1 MQYNP
6 VSGLTQASGGIE
18 IFTSLLIVFI
28 VTMTAFLAEY
38 MLKLRSEKTTRV
50 KSLLDYTASSE
61 ETLQPIRQ
69 DITKYKE
76 AIPIGLS
83 VNERS
88 GIEFAYSFYLMVGS
102 GTFTGEKKLKHV
114 FHKGYP
120 SLWPLMSPG
129 VFIWGHT
136 NTMRIVMSTIKNPFT
151 HVDIQNIPIDK
162 WFHVVLN
169 CYKGGLDVY
178 VNGNMANRI
187 TFKHDVPYQNFQDI
201 QFFSFKNMSLSKT
214 NIPVLSDHPDATLD
228 FQGHFTGMLSSLEY
242 TRYAMSIYQIQA
254 LMAKGP
260 SKKRKVDTEQLPPY
274 MADNWWSNQQS

>member
-6 VSGLTQASGGIE
+6 VSGLVQISGGLE
-18 IFTSLLIVFI
+18 VFTSLLIIFI
-28 VTMTAFLAEY
+28 VTIGAFLVEY
-38 MLKLRSEKTTRV
+38 MFKLRNEHNTRV
-50 KSLLDYTASSE
+50 KMLLDYTASSDE
-61 ETLQPIRQ
+61 ILHPIRQ
-69 DITKYKE
+69 DITKFKE

-88 GIEFAYSFYLMVGS
+88 GIEFAYSFYLMVSS

-120 SLWPLMSPG
+120 SYWPLMSPG
-129 VFIWGHT
+129 VFIWGHM
-136 NTMRIVMSTIKNPFT
+136 NTMCIVMSTIKNPFT
-151 HVDIQNIPIDK
+151 HVNIQNIPIDK

-214 NIPVLSDHPDATLD
+214 NIPALSNYPDATLD
-228 FQGHFTGMLSSLEY
+228 FEGHFTGMLSSLKY

-254 LMAKGP
+254 LMSTGP

-274 MADNWWSNQQS
+274 MADNWWSNQQT